1 MTNHSSPP
9 PRKALWGVLAQRDF
23 RLLWLSNAVTGL
35 AKGVTGVVLP
45 LIALLNLSASP
56 FEVGLLAAAVWL
68 PWLVI
73 GLPAGAWVDSKSR
86 RPIMIA
92 CHAISAVLFAS
103 IPVAWWLDIL
113 TYGHLL
119 VVALL
124 TGTTTVLFQ
133 TAYNVYLPTVLP
145 KEDLI
150 EGNAK
155 LQGAEAATR
164 IAGPALGGGLVTALG
179 AATGLLIEV
188 LSCLF
193 CLVCIL
199 LIRSRE
205 PARAKQVSKE
215 PFTRQIAIG
224 LRFVV
229 KDPYLRPII
238 TYGAVVNL
246 GLTGY
251 TTIQIV
257 FLVQSVGVDAS
268 VVGALVAVAGLGG
281 ILGSL
286 IARPLGR
293 RFGTA
298 RSVVV
303 CQLATG
309 PFVLVSPL
317 TTPGAGLIFYCV
329 GTCMLIAGIVSCNV
343 VLGSFRQAYCPPV
356 LLGRV
361 VATSMFVLHSTI
373 PVGALL
379 AGVLGD
385 TVGPRATMWIMA
397 ALIAPC
403 GLILLL
409 SPMRRRR
416 DLPSEPASAPHPV
429 HAAG

>member
-1 MTNHSSPP
+1 MTNHTFPP
-9 PRKALWGVLAQRDF
+9 PRKAFWGVLAQRDF
-23 RLLWLSNAVTGL
+23 RLLWMGDAMAGL
-35 AKGVTGVVLP
+35 AKGVTSVVLP
-45 LIALLNLSASP
+45 LIALLNLSAGP
-56 FEVGLLAAAVWL
+56 FEIGLLASAVWL

-73 GLPAGAWVDSKSR
+73 GLPAGAWVDSMSR

-92 CHAISAVLFAS
+92 CHASSAVLFAS
-103 IPVAWWLDIL
+103 VPLAWWLDVL

-119 VVALL
+119 AVALL
-124 TGTTTVLFQ
+124 TGTATLFFQ
-133 TAYNVYLPTVLP
+133 TAYNVYLPTVLA

-155 LQGAEAATR
+155 IQGAEAATR
-164 IAGPALGGGLVTALG
+164 IAGPALGGGLVTAFG
-179 AATGLLIEV
+179 AATGLLVEV

-205 PARAKQVSKE
+205 PARTKREREE
-215 PFTRQIAIG
+215 PFTRQIATG
-224 LRFVV
+224 LRFVAR
-229 KDPYLRPII
+229 DPYLRPII

-268 VVGALVAVAGLGG
+268 VVGGLVAVAGLGG

-286 IARPLGR
+286 VARPLGQ

-309 PFVLVSPL
+309 PFVLLSPL
-317 TTPGAGLIFYCV
+317 TTPGAGLAFFCV
-329 GTCMLIAGIVSCNV
+329 GTCMLIAGVVACNV
-343 VLGSFRQAYCPPV
+343 VLGSFRQSYCPPS

-385 TVGPRATMWIMA
+385 TVGPLATMWIMA

-403 GLILLL
+403 GMILLL
-409 SPMRRRR
+409 SPMRRQR
-416 DLPSEPASAPHPV
+416 DLPSEPLTVPHRV
-429 HAAG
+429 HAAE